1 MKTDLNISKNDKNK
15 ISLTSEERETAI
27 SWSDDD
33 IDKKLWI
40 YTSQQP
46 MIRKLRK
53 NPYFELLRE
62 HKSDSYYYPI
72 LAIEGYL
79 PVKFLTIRQKTRK
92 YTAEQRKQMGMRL
105 QNANKALRHH
115 VKPRFSEKQ
124 KQIGTLPLG
133 TTINFEKSAPNN
145 KKRSV

>member
-1 MKTDLNISKNDKNK
+1 MITDLDISKNDKNK
-15 ISLTSEERETAI
+15 ISLTPEERETVI
-27 SWSDDD
+27 SWADDD
-33 IDKKLWI
+33 IDKKIWI

-62 HKSDSYYYPI
+62 HKSDYYHYNI
-72 LAIEGYL
+72 IAIEGCL
-79 PVKFLTIRQKTRK
+79 PLNFLTIRSKKRTVSQKQREQSRQRMKNMHRGLKHDVKTR
-92 YTAEQRKQMGMRL
+92 
-105 QNANKALRHH
+105 
-115 VKPRFSEKQ
+115 FSDKQ
-124 KQIGTLPLG
+124 KQVDSLPLG